1 MNSFCSLQ
9 SIALIKPPK
18 TSTGPLYPNLTVIP
32 ITGVNFNSNTFTVT
46 GQTPSIR
53 NGVYTCLFSTCF
65 QPGAFDAYNTFSD
78 TPGSFWGSNILYS
91 NGNYTGSNSLGGA
104 SGEWIQIVLPYAFKL
119 NNYTVQATTYMP
131 RAIINHYLLGSTNGS
146 SWTTLDTQLNQT
158 PTSNPVTFTPSPIS
172 TSYKY
177 YALVVGKLNTGG
189 DLAAVQRLT
198 LVGDYP

>member
-1 MNSFCSLQ
+1 MNTFCSLQ
-9 SIALIKPPK
+9 SLSLIKKP
-18 TSTGPLYPNLTVIP
+18 TSTGPLYTNLTVIP
-32 ITGVNFNSNTFTVT
+32 ITGVNPTTNTFTVT

-53 NGVYTCLFSTCF
+53 NGVYTCLFSTCY

-78 TPGSFWGSNILYS
+78 TPGSFWASNILYS
-91 NGNYTGSNSLGGA
+91 NG
-104 SGEWIQIVLPYAFKL
+104 
-119 NNYTVQATTYMP
+119 NYTVQATTYMP